1 MTDWFELILLGVMGG
16 SFGLLAAAGV
26 FTVFVAVGMIPR
38 FAGKTHTAKYIRL
51 YEDMVISGTIIGGT
65 SSVFIRYLRLG
76 TFLTDMGC
84 PQEFV
89 EMSGNI
95 FTGVFG
101 LFAGIFIGCLAI
113 TIAEMLDSIPIFM
126 RRIRLK
132 YGLKQFIYAMA
143 VGKLVGSLL
152 YFIWEVHTLVE

>member
-1 MTDWFELILLGVMGG
+1 MTDWLKLILLGVIGG

-51 YEDMVISGTIIGGT
+51 YEDMVIAGTIIGGT
-65 SSVFIRYLRLG
+65 GSVFIRYFQLG
-76 TFLTDMGC
+76 TFLADMGC
-84 PQEFV
+84 PQELM
-89 EMSGNI
+89 EAGGNI

-152 YFIWEVHTLVE
+152 YFIWEVHAMVE

>member
-1 MTDWFELILLGVMGG
+1 MTDWLKLILLGVIGG

-38 FAGKTHTAKYIRL
+38 FAGKTHTAKYIRI

-65 SSVFIRYLRLG
+65 GSVFIRYFQLG
-76 TFLTDMGC
+76 AFLADMGC
-84 PQEFV
+84 SQELIRTG
-89 EMSGNI
+89 GNI
-95 FTGVFG
+95 FIGVFG

-152 YFIWEVHTLVE
+152 YFIWEVHAMVE